1 MKKGKRSRK
10 KQLRNCIAMIVTGIV
25 LVLWGTYGMMR
36 YNDMNDS
43 IITEDYTS
51 ERASVVASDRQN
63 EALEVL
69 LPGNRI
75 VTIHNIK
82 GNYEKGEQVLV
93 ATDGQVATIT
103 TSHLMLKQ
111 MLSYIMILSGIICLL
126 NIPYVPMQHKEY
138 SFWSSKRTV

>member
-138 SFWSSKRTV
+138 SFWSSERTV